1 MVLRPVRQR
10 SPAVGELNLQGIAI
24 AFGVGL
30 LIGIEREKSKGTG
43 PQRAAAG
50 VRTFTLAALLG
61 AAGQLAAGT
70 PGFLAAVLA
79 SLALAAA
86 AYWRDPTDDR
96 GITTEVALVLT
107 CVLGGLAQRWP
118 IVAAGL
124 GVLVALVLAARS
136 RLHEFIQDK
145 LSEREIADGLLLAA
159 AAVIVLPLLPNHAID
174 PYGVL
179 NPRVVWTLV
188 VVVMLI
194 NATGYVAL
202 RTLGPTRGLALS
214 GFAGGFASSTATI
227 GVMGARSR
235 EEPTLTHA
243 AIAGAVLSS
252 IATIVELVVVI
263 FVTNRR
269 LLGTLWPALL
279 GAGVAAAAYGVLY
292 SLRAAKD
299 SRARQEASYGRALQ
313 PRVALVFAVSVTLIS
328 LLSAALAQYFG
339 GAGAIAGVALA
350 GFADTHAAAASAAN
364 LSVNLSLQ
372 DTAACIAILLAFC
385 TNQVSKGVVAW
396 LTGGAKFALRIIPG
410 LLLMYAGL
418 GIGAFAAGLL
428 HF

>member
-1 MVLRPVRQR
+1 V
-10 SPAVGELNLQGIAI
+10 EDLNLQGLAI

-43 PQRAAAG
+43 PRRAAAG

-61 AAGQLAAGT
+61 AAGQLAAGM
-70 PGFLAAVLA
+70 PGLLSAVLA
-79 SLALAAA
+79 SVVLAVA

-118 IVAAGL
+118 ILAAGL
-124 GVLVALVLAARS
+124 GVLTALVLAARS

-145 LSEREIADGLLLAA
+145 LTEREIADGLLLAA
-159 AAVIVLPLLPNHAID
+159 AAVIVLPILPDHAID

-194 NATGYVAL
+194 NAGGYVAV

-227 GVMGARSR
+227 GVMGARSKA
-235 EEPTLTHA
+235 EPSLSRA
-243 AIAGAVLSS
+243 ATAGAVLSS
-252 IATIVELVVVI
+252 IATIVQLAIII

-269 LLGTLWPALL
+269 LLVLLWPPLL
-279 GAGVAAAAYGVLY
+279 GAGVAAAAYGTFY
-292 SLRAAKD
+292 SIRAAKS
-299 SRARQEASYGRALQ
+299 SRPHAKVSFGRAFE
-313 PRVALVFAVSVTLIS
+313 PRVAFIFTAAVTVIS
-328 LLSAALAQYFG
+328 LLSAVLAGFFG

-364 LSVNLSLQ
+364 LAVNGTLNETL
-372 DTAACIAILLAFC
+372 ACFAILLAFS
-385 TNQVSKGVVAW
+385 TNQVTKGMVAW
-396 LTGGAKFALRIIPG
+396 TTGDTKFAVRIIIG
-410 LLLMYAGL
+410 LLLMYAGV
-418 GIGAFAAGLL
+418 GIGAFAAGLF
-428 HF
+428 HV